1 MCIHRC
7 LLGDLGSELL
17 SSPRL
22 GCFQIVEMRYP
33 TLYSITAAALSLL
46 KPSHAQFGYPPP
58 VSGLRRIDTPG
69 NPDVFVTYK
78 QPGND
83 ICRTTNPD
91 QKQYSGHVHLPSG
104 IALFFWFFEAQTNP
118 QDAPLT
124 IWLNGGPGKYAP
136 QQNSCTAPGTDR
148 QTPGSSSMLGLMQE
162 VGPCKPVPVGRE
174 YITTVL
180 REWSWDG
187 LTNML
192 FIDQVQAAS
201 PPPLLAE
208 RHELTVIA
216 QSGRLLLRPPHQRLA
231 APSGFQR
238 PVHTRESS
246 TPCR

>member
-1 MCIHRC
+1 MEI
-7 LLGDLGSELL
+7 LDPSF
-17 SSPRL
+17 SFPPPRL

-33 TLYSITAAALSLL
+33 ILYSVTAALFLL
-46 KPSHAQFGYPPP
+46 KPSHAQFGYPPS
-58 VSGLRRIDTPG
+58 VSDLKRIDTPG

-78 QPGND
+78 QPGNE

-136 QQNSCTAPGTDR
+136 VQLAPRIDLF
-148 QTPGSSSMLGLMQE
+148 TPGSSSMLGLMQE

-174 YITTVL
+174 YITTVR

-192 FIDQVQAAS
+192 FIDQVQTAS
-201 PPPLLAE
+201 PLL
-208 RHELTVIA
+208 VM
-216 QSGRLLLRPPHQRLA
+216 S
-231 APSGFQR
+231 
-238 PVHTRESS
+238 
-246 TPCR
+246 